1 MIPVS
6 VMTWPIEAT
15 RTPNSACVWIA
26 EATVEGRTNTARWR
40 HGAANEL
47 ARHLVAA
54 GLADRP
60 MVTPPSWAGGDH
72 DIPLVPC
79 RGRCGPSAR
88 ANERCAA
95 SGTDSRQKGSSLTAG
110 QDKNAFH
117 RRWPVTWRA
126 CRPTDVKRRRR
137 RRPSRSVQLFPVL
150 RGRAALLRANQIGAM
165 ETSRGA
171 ELTGSKRTLPLARIL
186 IQPMQAFYCCIVCI
200 TVIDAER
207 D

>member
-6 VMTWPIEAT
+6 AMTWPIEAT

-26 EATVEGRTNTARWR
+26 EATVEGRTNTARSR

-60 MVTPPSWAGGDH
+60 MVIRHHGLAGTTTYPSFHAAAMWTFGEGERTLRRIRYRQPPEGVFLG
-72 DIPLVPC
+72 
-79 RGRCGPSAR
+79 
-88 ANERCAA
+88 
-95 SGTDSRQKGSSLTAG
+95 SGTGQKCV
-110 QDKNAFH
+110 H

-171 ELTGSKRTLPLARIL
+171 KLTGSKRTLPLARIL

>member
-1 MIPVS
+1 MAPPTNWRG
-6 VMTWPIEAT
+6 TWSPPGSPIGRWSSAIMGW
-15 RTPNSACVWIA
+15 RGPRHTPRSMP
-26 EATVEGRTNTARWR
+26 R
-40 HGAANEL
+40 
-47 ARHLVAA
+47 
-54 GLADRP
+54 
-60 MVTPPSWAGGDH
+60 
-72 DIPLVPC
+72 
-79 RGRCGPSAR
+79 RCGPSAR
-88 ANERCAA
+88 VNERCAA
-95 SGTDSRQKGSSLTAG
+95 SGTDSRQKGASLAAG

-171 ELTGSKRTLPLARIL
+171 KLTGSKRTLPLARIL